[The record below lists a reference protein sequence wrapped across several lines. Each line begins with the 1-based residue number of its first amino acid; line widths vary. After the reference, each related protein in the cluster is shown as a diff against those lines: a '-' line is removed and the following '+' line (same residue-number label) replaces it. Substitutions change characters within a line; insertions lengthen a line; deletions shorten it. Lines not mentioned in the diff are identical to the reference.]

1 MCDLIS
7 DYKNQKEQYRKIFA
21 QTGLEI
27 QEFITKNSPKNFE
40 GKIFALYEN
49 NSTGKLWQEKI
60 VNLLA
65 KRLLKIKNEL

>member
-27 QEFITKNSPKNFE
+27 QEFIEKNSPKNFE
-40 GKIFALYEN
+40 GEIFALYEN
-49 NSTGKLWQEKI
+49 RKTLARKNSQTPCKTTS
-60 VNLLA
+60 
-65 KRLLKIKNEL
+65 